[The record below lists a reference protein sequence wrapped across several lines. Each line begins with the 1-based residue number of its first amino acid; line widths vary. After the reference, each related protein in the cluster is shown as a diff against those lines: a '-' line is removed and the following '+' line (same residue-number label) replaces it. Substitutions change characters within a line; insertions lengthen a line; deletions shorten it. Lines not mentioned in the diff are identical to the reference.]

1 MMRVPAVRRIVV
13 LAICAALAILSPS
26 QRAFAHI
33 RSETY
38 SSWVINGS
46 SIYLT
51 FTVPQIEAQRIAS
64 PGQTT
69 PGAREL
75 GAYLGRHLVATAAG
89 KPCPAVGPPEEV
101 SATSGYRRFEF
112 NFECSTTAAMTIGS
126 SAFFELVP
134 AHVNLA
140 QIQTSDGQFIDQLL
154 TGDRQ
159 TLEVSGEGAENRLQS
174 AGFLEYVLMGVMHI
188 FTGVDHQAFLVG
200 LVLISRRV
208 RDLALAITGFTL
220 GHSTTLALAVTGV
233 VRPHAQY
240 IDALVALTIALI
252 GAENIAVATQRP
264 RALVAAIVVILGGM
278 LAAKLAGFPMLPAT
292 LLIGAGLF
300 SANYLQLSSHLQDA
314 ARLRVLVTA
323 VFGLIHGFGFASNLL
338 EMRLPTGRLAQLRV
352 GFNLG
357 VEVGQLTVVLA
368 VLGIV
373 WVLVRL
379 RLALPRPIVVDVA
392 ASMLIG
398 LGLYWFV
405 SRSLISL

>member
-1 MMRVPAVRRIVV
+1 MRVPAMTKIAAV
-13 LAICAALAILSPS
+13 AICTALAILSPS
-26 QRAFAHI
+26 QRVCAHI

-51 FTVPQIEAQRIAS
+51 FTVPRIEAQRIAS
-64 PGQTT
+64 PGQAT

-89 KPCPAVGPPEEV
+89 KPCPAVGLPEEV

-154 TGDRQ
+154 TEDRQ
-159 TLEVSGEGAENRLQS
+159 TLELSGEGAESRLQS

-188 FTGVDHQAFLVG
+188 FTGFDHQAFLIG

-264 RALVAAIVVILGGM
+264 RAVIAAGTVILAGM
-278 LAAKLAGFPMLPAT
+278 LAAKLAGLPMLPAT

-300 SANYLQLSSHLQDA
+300 SASYLQISNHLEDA
-314 ARLRVLVTA
+314 ARLRVVVTV

-338 EMRLPTGRLAQLRV
+338 EMRLPTGRLAQLLV

-373 WVLVRL
+373 WMLVRL
-379 RLALPRPIVVDVA
+379 RLALPRPIVVDVS
-392 ASMLIG
+392 ASMLVG

-405 SRSLISL
+405 SRSFIA